1 VTAPATPLPIL
12 SGKYPFRILLAED
25 NVINQQLARII
36 LNKMGYDPEIAENG
50 KEVLNKLGEKEF
62 DLIFMDIQ
70 MPEMDGLEAT
80 RIIRTTRPVQPLIIA
95 MTANTAPEDR
105 EECLAEGMNDYLSK
119 PVNLDELVNIM
130 EKWGRRIG
138 QRHSV

>member
-1 VTAPATPLPIL
+1 MTSTAPPLPIL

-80 RIIRTTRPVQPLIIA
+80 RIIRTTHSVQPLIIA
-95 MTANTAPEDR
+95 MTANTTPEDR

-119 PVNLDELVNIM
+119 PVDLDELVNIM